1 LPKGLPAALGPTGL
15 RPFATRT
22 LDMRKTLISYVK
34 PHVQEDPLA
43 MVLGIAYLGASLE
56 REGLPVELADERIL
70 NDAEMR
76 AAIERNDIIG
86 FDALTPNIRRAIAWA
101 KYAKSRGKV
110 TIMGG
115 PHASVDQGIFLDS
128 GHFDFVLKGEAE
140 ETLPQF
146 LKAYEG
152 NDWSA
157 LAQVPGLAAMRERAL
172 AIDNPAPP
180 LIKKLDELPLPA
192 RHLLPMERY
201 FQHNPERLVYVFTTR
216 GCPFKCIFCQKELTG
231 RGFRVRST
239 ELIVDE
245 LEQIVKTYDP
255 GVVLFVDEILTLRK
269 KRIHEMCDEILRRG
283 LKFEWIANT
292 RADCVDYPL
301 LKHMHRAG
309 GRRIYYGWESGSQRM
324 LDVLK
329 KDLTP
334 EVIVEAARMTRRAG
348 IWAKVY
354 LIVGSPGETRS
365 DIEETE
371 KVLKLAGPDLVRVS
385 VFNPLIG
392 TESWDGYLANI
403 DLTDLTE
410 NYVSSNRSAY
420 KHEHFTQVELEEL
433 RKNMVRSYEKWYYAY
448 PQRTRR
454 FFERALYYIENPQFG
469 KKRVGRALGLVPPPQ
484 SQNVAT
490 RVMQQEKAR
499 ASGHG

>member
-1 LPKGLPAALGPTGL
+1 
-15 RPFATRT
+15 
-22 LDMRKTLISYVK
+22 MRKTLLTYVK

-43 MVLGIAYLGASLE
+43 MILGIPYLGAALE
-56 REGLPVELADERIL
+56 KENLPVELCDERIV
-70 NDAEMR
+70 NDQYMR
-76 AAIERNDIIG
+76 EAIERNDIIG

-101 KYAKSRGKV
+101 KYAKSRGKT

-140 ETLPQF
+140 ESLPRF
-146 LKAYEG
+146 VKAFEG
-152 NDWSA
+152 DDWKA
-157 LAQVPGLAAMRERAL
+157 LGEVPGLAAVRERSL
-172 AIDNPAPP
+172 VIDNPAPP
-180 LIKKLDELPLPA
+180 LIKKLDDLPMPA

-201 FQHNPERLVYVFTTR
+201 FQLNPERLAYIFTTR

-239 ELIVDE
+239 AMIVDE
-245 LEQIVKTYDP
+245 LEHIVKTYNP
-255 GVVLFVDEILTLRK
+255 GVILFVDEILTLRR

-309 GRRIYYGWESGSQRM
+309 CRRIYYGWESGSQRM

-334 EVIVEAARMTRRAG
+334 EVIIEAARMTRRAG

-354 LIVGSPGETRS
+354 LIVGSPGETLA
-365 DIEETE
+365 DIQETE

-403 DLTDLTE
+403 DLTDLSE

-433 RKNMVRSYEKWYYAY
+433 RKNMVRSYERWYYGY
-448 PQRTRR
+448 SQRARR
-454 FFERALYYIENPQFG
+454 FMERALYYVENPQFG
-469 KKRVGRALGLVPPPQ
+469 KKRFGRALGLVPPPT
-484 SQNVAT
+484 SEHAYD
-490 RVMQQEKAR
+490 RAMQEKKREA
-499 ASGHG
+499 AAKTSA

>member
-1 LPKGLPAALGPTGL
+1 
-15 RPFATRT
+15 
-22 LDMRKTLISYVK
+22 MRKTLLTYVK

-43 MVLGIAYLGASLE
+43 MVLGITYLGACLE
-56 REGLPVELADERIL
+56 KEKIPVELCDERIV
-70 NDAEMR
+70 NDAYMR
-76 AAIERNDIIG
+76 EAIERNDIIG

-146 LKAYEG
+146 LKAFEG
-152 NDWSA
+152 DDWDA
-157 LAQVPGLAAMRERAL
+157 LAKVQGLAAVRKGEL
-172 AIDNPAPP
+172 AIDNAAPP

-201 FQHNPERLVYVFTTR
+201 FQLNSEKLVYVFTTR

-245 LEQIVKTYDP
+245 LEHVVKTYNP

-309 GRRIYYGWESGSQRM
+309 CRRIYYGWESGSPRM

-354 LIVGSPGETRS
+354 LIVGSPGETRQ

-433 RKNMVRSYEKWYYAY
+433 RKNMVRSYERWYYGY
-448 PQRTRR
+448 QQRTKR
-454 FFERALYYIENPQFG
+454 FFERALYYLENPVYG
-469 KKRVGRALGLVPPPQ
+469 RKRVGRALGLVPPPR
-484 SQNVAT
+484 SENVAT
-490 RVMQQEKAR
+490 QVMQAEKAK

>member
-1 LPKGLPAALGPTGL
+1 
-15 RPFATRT
+15 
-22 LDMRKTLISYVK
+22 MRKTLISYVK

-43 MVLGIAYLGASLE
+43 MILGIGYIGAALE
-56 REGLPVELADERIL
+56 QAGLPVELADERIL
-70 NDAEMR
+70 DDAGMK
-76 AAIERNDIIG
+76 AAIQRNDIIG
-86 FDALTPNIRRAIAWA
+86 LGALTPNIRRAIAWA
-101 KYAKSRGKV
+101 KYAKEQGKITV
-110 TIMGG
+110 MGG

-128 GHFDFVLKGEAE
+128 GHFDYVIKGECE
-140 ETLPQF
+140 ETMPEF
-146 LKAYEG
+146 VR
-152 NDWSA
+152 A
-157 LAQVPGLAAMRERAL
+157 LEAGDEASLEQVPGLAAMRDGEL
-172 AIDNPAPP
+172 WIDNPAPP
-180 LIKKLDELPLPA
+180 LIKKLDELPMPA
-192 RHLLPMERY
+192 RHLLPMDRY
-201 FQHNPERLVYVFTTR
+201 FELNPERLVYIFTTR

-245 LEQIVKTYDP
+245 LEHIVKTYNP

-269 KRIHEMCDEILRRG
+269 KRIHEMCDEIIRRG
-283 LKFEWIANT
+283 IKFEWIANT

-309 GRRIYYGWESGSQRM
+309 CRRIYYGWESGSQRM

-334 EVIVEAARMTRRAG
+334 EEIVEAAKMTRRAG

-354 LIVGSPGETRS
+354 LIVGSPGETKE

-371 KVLKLAGPDLVRVS
+371 KVLRLAGPDLVRVS

-403 DLTDLTE
+403 DVSDLRE

-420 KHEHFTQVELEEL
+420 QHEHFTQLELEEL

-448 PQRTRR
+448 PQRSRR
-454 FFERALYYIENPQFG
+454 FLERMMYYLENPMFG
-469 KKRVGRALGLVPPPQ
+469 RKRLGRALGLVPPPQ
-484 SQNVAT
+484 SENVMKK
-490 RVMQQEKAR
+490 VMD
-499 ASGHG
+499 AS

>member
-1 LPKGLPAALGPTGL
+1 
-15 RPFATRT
+15 
-22 LDMRKTLISYVK
+22 MRKTLLAYVK

-43 MVLGIAYLGASLE
+43 MILGITYLGACMEKAKLPISLI
-56 REGLPVELADERIL
+56 DERVVT
-70 NDAEMR
+70 DQEMKR
-76 AAIERNDIIG
+76 AIEENDVIG
-86 FDALTPNIRRAIAWA
+86 FGALTPNIRRAIAWA
-101 KYAKSRGKV
+101 KYAKEKGKITV
-110 TIMGG
+110 MGG
-115 PHASVDQGIFLDS
+115 PHASVDQGIFFDS
-128 GHFDFVLKGEAE
+128 GHFDYVLKGEAE
-140 ETLPQF
+140 ETLPRFIQA
-146 LKAYEG
+146 LEG
-152 NDWSA
+152 NNEADLS
-157 LAQVPGLAAMRERAL
+157 QVPGLAGWKDGQVTF
-172 AIDNPAPP
+172 DNPAPP
-180 LIKKLDELPLPA
+180 LIKKLDDLPLPA
-192 RHLLPMERY
+192 RHLLPMQTY
-201 FQHNPERLVYVFTTR
+201 FKLNPERLTYIFTTR

-239 ELIVDE
+239 QMIVDE
-245 LEQIVKTYDP
+245 LEHIIKTYNP

-309 GRRIYYGWESGSQRM
+309 CRRIYYGWESGSQRM

-334 EVIVEAARMTRRAG
+334 ELIVEAARMTRRAG

-354 LIVGSPGETRS
+354 LIVGSPGETKK

-392 TESWDGYLANI
+392 TESWDNYQASI
-403 DLTDLTE
+403 DVSDLRE

-420 KHEHFTQVELEEL
+420 VHENFSQVELEEL
-433 RKNMVRSYEKWYYAY
+433 RKNMVRNYERWYYGY
-448 PQRTRR
+448 GQRAKR
-454 FFERALYYIENPQFG
+454 FMERTMYYIENPAYG
-469 KKRVGRALGLVPPPQ
+469 KKRLFRSIGLVPPPQ
-484 SQNVAT
+484 SENVAS
-490 RVMQQEKAR
+490 RVMEESKAK
-499 ASGHG
+499 AKA

>member
-1 LPKGLPAALGPTGL
+1 
-15 RPFATRT
+15 
-22 LDMRKTLISYVK
+22 MRKTLISYVK

-43 MVLGIAYLGASLE
+43 MILGISYLGACLE
-56 REGLPVELADERIL
+56 QEGLPVELVDERIVT
-70 NDAEMR
+70 DQEMK
-76 AAIERNDIIG
+76 AAIERNDVIG
-86 FDALTPNIRRAIAWA
+86 FGALTPNIRRAIAWA
-101 KYAKSRGKV
+101 KYAKELGKT

-115 PHASVDQGIFLDS
+115 PHASVDQGIFFDS
-128 GHFDFVLKGEAE
+128 GHFDYVLKGEAE
-140 ETLPQF
+140 ESLPQF
-146 LKAYEG
+146 LKALEG
-152 NDWSA
+152 NDEKA
-157 LAQVPGLAAMRERAL
+157 LAEVPGLAAIKDGDL
-172 AIDNPAPP
+172 FIDNPAPP
-180 LIKKLDELPLPA
+180 LIKKLDELPMPA
-192 RHLLPMERY
+192 RHLLPMQSY
-201 FQHNPERLVYVFTTR
+201 FKLNPERLAYIFTTR

-245 LEQIVKTYDP
+245 LEAIVKTYDP
-255 GVVLFVDEILTLRK
+255 GVILFVDEILTLRR

-309 GRRIYYGWESGSQRM
+309 CRRIYYGWESGSQRM

-334 EVIVEAARMTRRAG
+334 EVIVEAAKMTRRAG

-354 LIVGSPGETRS
+354 LIVGSPGETIA

-392 TESWDGYLANI
+392 TESWDNYQANI
-403 DLTDLTE
+403 DVTDLRE

-420 KHEHFTQVELEEL
+420 VHENFQQVELEEL
-433 RKNMVRSYEKWYYAY
+433 RKNMVRSYERWYYGY
-448 PQRTRR
+448 NQRAKR
-454 FFERALYYIENPQFG
+454 FLERTMYYLENPQFG
-469 KKRVGRALGLVPPPQ
+469 KKRLGRALGIVPPP
-484 SQNVAT
+484 
-490 RVMQQEKAR
+490 RVPGSIVDQQALVDQAKA
-499 ASGHG
+499 G

>member
-1 LPKGLPAALGPTGL
+1 
-15 RPFATRT
+15 
-22 LDMRKTLISYVK
+22 MQKTLLTYVK
-34 PHVQEDPLA
+34 PHVQEDPLS
-43 MVLGIAYLGASLE
+43 MILGITYLGAVLE
-56 REGLPVELADERIL
+56 KEKIPVALADERVL
-70 NDAEMR
+70 NDAEMK
-76 AAIERNDIIG
+76 AAIEANDVIG
-86 FDALTPNIRRAIAWA
+86 FGALTPNIRRAIAWA
-101 KYAKSRGKV
+101 KYAKEKGKTTV
-110 TIMGG
+110 MGG

-128 GHFDFVLKGEAE
+128 GHFDYVLKGECE

-146 LKAYEG
+146 LRALEG
-152 NDWSA
+152 NDDKA
-157 LAQVPGLAAMRERAL
+157 LKELPGLSGIREGV
-172 AIDNPAPP
+172 IWVDNPAPP
-180 LIKKLDELPLPA
+180 LIKKLDELPEPA
-192 RHLLPMERY
+192 RHLLPMQSY
-201 FQHNPERLVYVFTTR
+201 FKLNPERLIYIFTTR

-245 LEQIVKTYDP
+245 LERIVKVYDP

-309 GRRIYYGWESGSQRM
+309 CRRIYYGWESGSQRM

-334 EVIVEAARMTRRAG
+334 EDIVQAAKMTRRAG

-354 LIVGSPGETRS
+354 LIVGSPGETPA

-371 KVLKLAGPDLVRVS
+371 KVLRLAGPDLVRVS

-392 TESWDGYLANI
+392 TESWDNYQASI
-403 DLTDLTE
+403 DIEDLRE

-420 KHEHFTQVELEEL
+420 MHENFSQIELEEM
-433 RKNMVRSYEKWYYAY
+433 RKNMVRNYERWYYAY
-448 PQRTRR
+448 PQRMKRVL
-454 FFERALYYIENPQFG
+454 ERTMYYFENPLFAR
-469 KKRVGRALGLVPPPQ
+469 KRVGRALGIVPPPK
-484 SQNVAT
+484 SSNVW
-490 RVMQQEKAR
+490 QQ
-499 ASGHG
+499 ASKV